1 MYMTEKNEKRKYMRN
16 YISRLH
22 IKSFRGIKDLVLD
35 DLQPIN
41 ILTGDNN
48 SGKNS
53 VLEVIQSFENP
64 GSFQSWKN
72 ILRKNQRVSQRN
84 GITYYEGF
92 YDLFDINEE
101 PKTVEYT
108 MDLLCEQ
115 KKNVV
120 LSARESEEELSE
132 KEIAKIQGLT
142 TLRGED
148 DEGIERIQSISKLE
162 MDIEI
167 NHQKKAETAVYEGQ
181 LNFLPGTYGK
191 KTEHTIVYI
200 SPVRHAEGFIYLGKM
215 LDQPELYEQMLQ
227 VLKEYDED
235 IISINFDTVN
245 SYHYGTYK
253 ILSKSHKKALPLD
266 LYGDGMKK
274 AVLLMSAVI
283 AAKDGILLLDEFET
297 AIHTSAMSKTFKWIL
312 ETCIKLN
319 VQVFLTSHSKE
330 AIDKLLKCS
339 PLCKKKMAVYT
350 LYKHTD
356 RMSVRRLDGEK
367 AVEAQDDMGLELR

>member
-1 MYMTEKNEKRKYMRN
+1 MRD

-22 IKSFRGIKDLVLD
+22 IKSFRGIKDLELD

-41 ILTGDNN
+41 IFTGDNN
-48 SGKNS
+48 SGKTS

-64 GSFQSWKN
+64 GNFRSWKN
-72 ILRKNQRVSQRN
+72 ILRKNPRISPRN

-92 YDLFDINEE
+92 YDLFDINTEV
-101 PKTVEYT
+101 KKVEYT
-108 MDLLCEQ
+108 IDLLQEQ
-115 KKNVV
+115 RQNIV

-132 KEIAKIQGLT
+132 KEIAKIQGIST
-142 TLRGED
+142 VISEED
-148 DEGIERIQSISKLE
+148 DEMERIRSILKLE
-162 MDIEI
+162 MTLEI
-167 NHQKKAETAVYEGQ
+167 NHQKKAEIAVYEGQ
-181 LNFLPGTYGK
+181 LNFLANLYGK

-200 SPVRHAEGFIYLGKM
+200 SPVRHAEGVVYLGKI

-227 VLKEYDED
+227 VLREYDKD
-235 IISINFDTVN
+235 IISINFDTAN
-245 SYHYGTYK
+245 SSYQYGTYK
-253 ILSKSHKKALPLD
+253 ILSKSHKKALPLA

-297 AIHTSAMSKTFKWIL
+297 AIHTSGMDKTFKWIL

-319 VQVFLTSHSKE
+319 VQVFMTSHSKE

-339 PLCKKKMAVYT
+339 PSCKSQMAVYT
-350 LYKHTD
+350 LYKHKDGTT
-356 RMSVRRLDGEK
+356 VRRLDGEK
-367 AVEAQDDMGLELR
+367 AVEVQDDMGLELR